1 MEEHHGEEAGLTL
14 GRGARRGDWRS
25 CAGRGEVRGRER
37 HRTCDWDPRT
47 SSQPLRAAPRLVK
60 PGEGRK
66 HVGGPAIAGRSSVP
80 VQTASAAKR
89 AVPRERR
96 RGGAWARWRGRRVG
110 ARRRRA
116 CAARESRWRTTGA
129 PCRVGPA
136 ASQCEC
142 HASAPEGGLARGAL
156 FGRGGPAADACVRND
171 AGRLNGPEASPRS
184 STQRARPSM

>member
-47 SSQPLRAAPRLVK
+47 SPQPLWAAPRLVK

-116 CAARESRWRTTGA
+116 CAARDG
-129 PCRVGPA
+129 
-136 ASQCEC
+136 
-142 HASAPEGGLARGAL
+142 
-156 FGRGGPAADACVRND
+156 
-171 AGRLNGPEASPRS
+171 GRLGRRAEWGPLRLSQSATRSNSPRKEASLVALCSDAAALR
-184 STQRARPSM
+184 QMLA